1 MIPNNETTNQKV
13 NLDPQSLSNLG
24 GLPIKDAENQ
34 NLTNPVTEG
43 SKQTTEE
50 FGKQVSSQLGSEE
63 EVKQVQSE
71 GQLSISSQKKY
82 AITGK
87 LIFKDQYSHY

>member
-13 NLDPQSLSNLG
+13 NLDPQSSSNLE

-34 NLTNPVTEG
+34 NLTNLVTEG

-50 FGKQVSSQLGSEE
+50 FG
-63 EVKQVQSE
+63 QSE

-87 LIFKDQYSHY
+87 LIFKN